1 MWEKAALI
9 VVDVQNDFCPGGA
22 LAVKNGDE
30 VVTALNR
37 YIARFKAA
45 GLPIFATRDW
55 HPAKTSH
62 FKEYGGPWPAHCVQ
76 GTEGAAFHADLSL
89 DDDIIVVSKGTAV
102 DEDAYSGFQGENQM
116 GEPLAELLS
125 ARGVEK
131 IFIGGLATD
140 YCVKATALDGL
151 KHGFKVVLL
160 SDAIRGVNLSPHD
173 SDQALSALAEAG
185 ADSLASSEDLP
196 F

>member
-1 MWEKAALI
+1 MQEKSALI
-9 VVDVQNDFCPGGA
+9 VVDVQNDFCPGGT

-30 VVTALNR
+30 VVPALNR

-76 GTEGAAFHADLSL
+76 NTEGAAFHADLDL
-89 DDDIIVVSKGTAV
+89 ADDIVVVSKGTAV
-102 DEDAYSGFQGENQM
+102 NEDAYSGFQGKNQR
-116 GEPLAELLS
+116 GEALVDLLS
-125 ARGVEK
+125 ARGIEK

-151 KHGFKVVLL
+151 KQGFKVVLL
-160 SDAIRGVNLSPHD
+160 GDAIRGVNLSPDD
-173 SDQALSALAEAG
+173 SARALVAMAEAG
-185 ADSLASSEDLP
+185 AESLASSEDLP

>member
-1 MWEKAALI
+1 MREKSALI

-30 VVTALNR
+30 VVAALNR
-37 YIARFKAA
+37 YIARFKTA

-76 GTEGAAFHADLSL
+76 GTQGAAFHADLRL
-89 DDDIIVVSKGTAV
+89 DEEIVVVSKGTAV
-102 DEDAYSGFQGENQM
+102 DEDAYSGFQGKNQM
-116 GEPLAELLS
+116 GVPLAQLLS
-125 ARGVEK
+125 AQGVQR

-140 YCVKATALDGL
+140 YCVKATVLDGL
-151 KHGFKVVLL
+151 KQGFKVVLL
-160 SDAIRGVNLSPHD
+160 SDAIRGVNLSPDD
-173 SDQALSALAEAG
+173 SAQALGAMAKAG
-185 ADSLASSEDLP
+185 ADSLASSADLP